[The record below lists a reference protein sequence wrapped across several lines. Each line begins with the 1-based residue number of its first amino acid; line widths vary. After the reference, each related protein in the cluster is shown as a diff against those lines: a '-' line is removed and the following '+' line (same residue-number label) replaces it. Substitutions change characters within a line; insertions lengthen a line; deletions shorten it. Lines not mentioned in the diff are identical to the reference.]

1 VTSFCGS
8 AILSRLSTRCAQHSS
23 ACARDG
29 SPTIRG
35 ATRSSAHF
43 DSAVTELNELAK
55 SDDAGTQYIA
65 IALSLN
71 RMLTENLTNRRL
83 RSMLQALTLL
93 AIALCLA
100 APAAIRELRRA
111 ALPDDA

>member
-1 VTSFCGS
+1 
-8 AILSRLSTRCAQHSS
+8 
-23 ACARDG
+23 
-29 SPTIRG
+29 
-35 ATRSSAHF
+35 
-43 DSAVTELNELAK
+43 VTELNELAK

-93 AIALCLA
+93 AIALCLRRPRRFA
-100 APAAIRELRRA
+100 SCGELRCPMTRS
-111 ALPDDA
+111 